1 MSSETRH
8 APLALWR
15 IAQAF
20 INTLYNLFGAP
31 EDLAARHTLMKKERD
46 LVLDW
51 LRAGEAL
58 MRRLVVDRSGRLCG
72 RRAAAIVQPP
82 SQTPPTQTDDLHRR
96 ASRSLARQLPLYQLF
111 PRLRGKCQRAKRD
124 DEGGGATSPLRSLRD
139 HLPRKRGRS

>member
-1 MSSETRH
+1 MSETRH

-15 IAQAF
+15 IAQGF

-58 MRRLVVDRSGRLCG
+58 MRRLLLIEAVGYAGAAPPPRHARKAN
-72 RRAAAIVQPP
+72 RANAN
-82 SQTPPTQTDDLHRR
+82 
-96 ASRSLARQLPLYQLF
+96 
-111 PRLRGKCQRAKRD
+111 
-124 DEGGGATSPLRSLRD
+124 
-139 HLPRKRGRS
+139 